1 MGETQVTW
9 NGCGDGEVT
18 ASYADLC
25 VRETKEAKME
35 TKVSLAS
42 IARNWVPSRER
53 PERESSD
60 GPWGPRRLAIVLG
73 DVDCSVVWSGG
84 RMPT

>member
-53 PERESSD
+53 PERAVM
-60 GPWGPRRLAIVLG
+60 GLG
-73 DVDCSVVWSGG
+73 DQGG
-84 RMPT
+84 WQLF

>member
-9 NGCGDGEVT
+9 NGCGDGEV
-18 ASYADLC
+18 DLC
-25 VRETKEAKME
+25 LRETKEAKME

-53 PERESSD
+53 PERAVM
-60 GPWGPRRLAIVLG
+60 GLG
-73 DVDCSVVWSGG
+73 DQGG
-84 RMPT
+84 WQLF